1 MTITLTPLPYADTA
15 LAPTISVATL
25 QTHHSLHHRAYVD
38 NVNAAIKGGPHA
50 IASLATIISAADA
63 AQDHKLF
70 NDAAQAWNHGF
81 YWFSLCADQ
90 QEPDAGLAAAI
101 ERDFGS
107 LALLKEELVAQGM
120 AHFGSGWVWLVRR
133 GTALSVEQTHDAA
146 SFAVAGPGGDA
157 VPLLV
162 VDLWEHAY
170 YLDYR
175 NVRKNHLKQVI
186 GGHLNWAF
194 ASENFARNAAWV
206 YPDFI

>member
-1 MTITLTPLPYADTA
+1 MSITLTPLPYADTA
-15 LAPTISVATL
+15 LAPAISAATL
-25 QTHHSLHHRAYVD
+25 QTHHGLHHRTYVD
-38 NVNAAIKGGPHA
+38 NVNAATKGGPHA
-50 IASLATIISAADA
+50 IASLAAIISAAVA

-70 NDAAQAWNHGF
+70 DNAAQAWNHGF
-81 YWFSLCADQ
+81 YWFSLCADP

-107 LALLKEELVAQGM
+107 LAALKEELVAQGM

-146 SFAVAGPGGDA
+146 SFAVAGSGGDA

-175 NVRKNHLKQVI
+175 NARKNHLKQVI
-186 GGHLNWAF
+186 GSHLNWAF
-194 ASENFARNAAWV
+194 ASENFACKAAWV
-206 YPDFI
+206 YPDLI

>member
-15 LAPTISVATL
+15 LAPAISAATL
-25 QTHHSLHHRAYVD
+25 QTHHGLHHRAYVD
-38 NVNAAIKGGPHA
+38 NINAAIKGGPHA

-90 QEPDAGLAAAI
+90 QEPDACLAAAI

-162 VDLWEHAY
+162 VLMVLLPSNAFHSQC
-170 YLDYR
+170 YR
-175 NVRKNHLKQVI
+175 CRLLP
-186 GGHLNWAF
+186 GP
-194 ASENFARNAAWV
+194 SP
-206 YPDFI
+206 YPSPDPLRAESPYQKTDWCSHPP